1 MDIEQLTDEQIAN
14 LTPEQIEMLESDP
27 GKLSEILAGQEKPKE
42 ESTDEPEQEEE
53 DGAANGAGEK
63 AEEEQEQE
71 EEKPVVL
78 NKSGKGTIP
87 YEKLKELRV
96 QNAELRA
103 QLQSLQTTQA
113 ELKSLREQQAKA
125 TTPERRTELQKQLVE
140 RINTLK
146 EDFPDIGS
154 SLDSVN
160 EIITD
165 LAREIAEDKAMMKK
179 RAEQEEAERKRIEE
193 EQKRSIEEQ
202 VQEAKE
208 ANPDLVHWEANDPD
222 AWREAMMQDQAL
234 LAIPKWAKKSYE
246 ERFAEV
252 VKRVRTIM
260 PEASAPKK
268 EPEPEEVK
276 TKAKAKITAAP
287 ARKPTTL
294 SDIQGGANPASEAEQ
309 LQNLSPFELAQ
320 KLMKM
325 PDQKAAAMRA
335 ELD

>member
-1 MDIEQLTDEQIAN
+1 MDIELTDEQIAK
-14 LTPEQIEMLESDP
+14 LTPEQITEWDDNPESR
-27 GKLSEILAGQEKPKE
+27 EAILAGLGKPSE
-42 ESTDEPEQEEE
+42 ESTEEPEQEEE
-53 DGAANGAGEK
+53 GAANGAGEK
-63 AEEEQEQE
+63 DDEEQEQKE
-71 EEKPVVL
+71 EEPVVL

-165 LAREIAEDKAMMKK
+165 LAREIAEDKAMLKK
-179 RAEQEEAERKRIEE
+179 KAEQEEAEKKRIEE
-193 EQKRSIEEQ
+193 EQKRTIEEQ

-208 ANPDLVHWEANDPD
+208 ANPDLVHWEVHDPD
-222 AWREAMMQDQAL
+222 AWEEAL
-234 LAIPKWAKKSYE
+234 LQDELLRHIPKWSKKSYD

-252 VKRVRTIM
+252 VKRVRAIM

-320 KLMKM
+320 KLMRM